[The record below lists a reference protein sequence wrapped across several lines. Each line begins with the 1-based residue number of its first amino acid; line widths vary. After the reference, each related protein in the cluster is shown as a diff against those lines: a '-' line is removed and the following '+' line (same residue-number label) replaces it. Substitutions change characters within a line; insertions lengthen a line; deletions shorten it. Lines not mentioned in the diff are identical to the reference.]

1 MYWADFLHAD
11 ANSGKLRITYK
22 KYINYKYMVSG
33 MLKVTLGMCMVKYD
47 CGLLGPETLKS
58 ALSQLKIK
66 LMNSAHGQY
75 CSIFSNFAFQ
85 HYLYVAISYSVFLG

>member
-1 MYWADFLHAD
+1 MHEWVNWADFLHVD

-66 LMNSAHGQY
+66 LMNSADFLHAG
-75 CSIFSNFAFQ
+75 SEVIIFGWTINHAL
-85 HYLYVAISYSVFLG
+85 YL

>member
-1 MYWADFLHAD
+1 MHEWVNWADFLHAD

-22 KYINYKYMVSG
+22 KYINYKYIVSG
-33 MLKVTLGMCMVKYD
+33 MLKATLGMCMVKYD

-66 LMNSAHGQY
+66 LMNSADFLHAG
-75 CSIFSNFAFQ
+75 SEVIIFGWTINHAL
-85 HYLYVAISYSVFLG
+85 YL